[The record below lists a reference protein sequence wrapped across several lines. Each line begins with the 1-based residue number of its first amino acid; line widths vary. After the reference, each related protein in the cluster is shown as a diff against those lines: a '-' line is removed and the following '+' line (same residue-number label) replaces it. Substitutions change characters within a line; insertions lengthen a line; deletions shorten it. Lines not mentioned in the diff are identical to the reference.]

1 MTQEGGVFVGKIDFG
16 NLLFQ
21 IFFKVLFFFFCVLGR
36 ETVVSHQ
43 EVTRHITTCKQAVT
57 AVDMPVYG
65 FRYGGKQITFR
76 QIEFFQFVQFM
87 IQTGGSLEMD
97 ASLVSVKA
105 GLHIDQVVF
114 GTFLEMFVIAFLLQ
128 LFCFQEV
135 TRVVFVRNG

>member
-43 EVTRHITTCKQAVT
+43 EVTRHIITCKQAVT
-57 AVDMPVYG
+57 AVYMPVYG

-105 GLHIDQVVF
+105 GLHID
-114 GTFLEMFVIAFLLQ
+114 
-128 LFCFQEV
+128 
-135 TRVVFVRNG
+135 

>member
-1 MTQEGGVFVGKIDFG
+1 
-16 NLLFQ
+16 
-21 IFFKVLFFFFCVLGR
+21 
-36 ETVVSHQ
+36 
-43 EVTRHITTCKQAVT
+43 
-57 AVDMPVYG
+57 MPVYG

-114 GTFLEMFVIAFLLQ
+114 GTFLEMFVIAFCCNS
-128 LFCFQEV
+128 FAF
-135 TRVVFVRNG
+135 RKSHGSYS

>member
-1 MTQEGGVFVGKIDFG
+1 
-16 NLLFQ
+16 
-21 IFFKVLFFFFCVLGR
+21 
-36 ETVVSHQ
+36 
-43 EVTRHITTCKQAVT
+43 
-57 AVDMPVYG
+57 MPVYG

-87 IQTGGSLEMD
+87 IQTGGGLEMD

-128 LFCFQEV
+128 LFLLSGSHTGRIRKKWLAERCSV
-135 TRVVFVRNG
+135 LSVFR